1 MIVKLHKVLMT
12 TYIYDEHC
20 WTNMKSNGGSNK
32 HVVELERSKFWKNLF
47 SFLREKI
54 RLFSLGRMREGKRRI
69 RWMGFQQMGSSAVK
83 ENLATFLFF
92 TFPLHPFHRQS
103 TASYFHKQPSLV
115 RIRSDSKLCQ
125 VRWNHL
131 QVEKMIKRK
140 TRKVEREVVG
150 AEVEAN
156 CWPWWWTPLG
166 GCSTW
171 WSSSWWWSWG

>member
-1 MIVKLHKVLMT
+1 MMNI
-12 TYIYDEHC
+12 
-20 WTNMKSNGGSNK
+20 
-32 HVVELERSKFWKNLF
+32 VELTWNQMGAAASMWLRIERSKFWKNLF
-47 SFLREKI
+47 SLLREKI

-69 RWMGFQQMGSSAVK
+69 RWMGFQQIVSSAVFC
-83 ENLATFLFF
+83 AGMWRRTWQHFCFSLFF
-92 TFPLHPFHRQS
+92 FSSSFSQTA
-103 TASYFHKQPSLV
+103 ASYIHKQPSLV
-115 RIRSDSKLCQ
+115 RLRSDSKLCQ

-140 TRKVEREVVG
+140 TRKVEREMVG

-156 CWPWWWTPLG
+156 CWPWWCTPLG